1 MTPRPAALLS
11 AILLLAAAA
20 ATTTDTAAAQQPAQ
34 TPPPAAAAATPTPS
48 NPLNELLW
56 DATRKGDAAAVK
68 ALIARGADVNAR
80 WRYNQTPLFKASERG
95 HTEVVKVLLDA
106 GADVNV
112 RDTFYSATPLT
123 WAIDKDHV
131 EVVRVLIDK
140 GVPGKEDVLLAGARS
155 GNGEYVK
162 IALAKG
168 GLAAP
173 LLTRAL
179 LLAGIR
185 HRAEKDEALKAKRAE
200 IAELLK
206 QGGALPPFEVDAATL
221 KSYEGAYK
229 PDAGGELKLAVNPD
243 GYLTVTASPTNAFT
257 LVATDKT
264 TFLPVEFDGVQV
276 TFNVEG
282 DKVTGFNFKQG
293 QNPPQVYKRVEVK

>member
-1 MTPRPAALLS
+1 MTPRAAALLS
-11 AILLLAAAA
+11 AILLLAAA
-20 ATTTDTAAAQQPAQ
+20 TARAQQSVT
-34 TPPPAAAAATPTPS
+34 TPQPQPAAAAL
-48 NPLNELLW
+48 NPLDEQLW
-56 DATRKGDAAAVK
+56 EATRKGDAAAVK
-68 ALIARGADVNAR
+68 ALIAKGANVNAR

-106 GADVNV
+106 GADVSV

-140 GVPGKEDVLLAGARS
+140 GVPGKEDVLLSGARG
-155 GNGEYVK
+155 GNVEYVK

-168 GLAAP
+168 GLPAP

-179 LLAGIR
+179 VLAGIR

-200 IAELLK
+200 IEQLIK
-206 QGGALPPFEVDAATL
+206 QSGAQPPFEVDAATL

-229 PDAGGELKLAVNPD
+229 PETGPELKLAVNAD
-243 GYLTVTASPTNAFT
+243 GYLTLTAGPGNSFT
-257 LVATDKT
+257 IVATDKVS
-264 TFLPVEFDGVQV
+264 FQPLEFDGIQI

-293 QNPPQVYKRVEVK
+293 QNPAQVFKRVEAK

>member
-1 MTPRPAALLS
+1 MTPRAAALLS
-11 AILLLAAAA
+11 AIILLAP
-20 ATTTDTAAAQQPAQ
+20 TALAQQ
-34 TPPPAAAAATPTPS
+34 TTPTPAQPTTATTAS

-56 DATRKGDAAAVK
+56 EATRKGDAAAVK
-68 ALIARGADVNAR
+68 ALLARGADVNAR

-95 HTEVVKVLLDA
+95 HTEVVKVLLEA

-112 RDTFYSATPLT
+112 RDTFYQATPLT

-131 EVVRVLIDK
+131 EVVRALIDK
-140 GVPGKEDVLLAGARS
+140 GVPGADDVLLAGARG
-155 GNGEYVK
+155 GNVEYVK

-168 GLAAP
+168 SLPAP

-179 LLAGIR
+179 ILAGIR
-185 HRAEKDEALKAKRAE
+185 QRAETDEALKPKRAE
-200 IAELLK
+200 IAALLK

-229 PDAGGELKLAVNPD
+229 PDTGAEWKVAVNAD
-243 GYLTVTASPTNAFT
+243 GFLTVSPNPANTIV
-257 LVATDKT
+257 LVPSDKVS
-264 TFLPVEFDGVQV
+264 FEPIEFSGIQI

-282 DKVTGFNFKQG
+282 DKVAGFNFKQG
-293 QNPPQVYKRVEVK
+293 QNPAQVYKRVEVK

>member
-1 MTPRPAALLS
+1 M
-11 AILLLAAAA
+11 
-20 ATTTDTAAAQQPAQ
+20 
-34 TPPPAAAAATPTPS
+34 
-48 NPLNELLW
+48 
-56 DATRKGDAAAVK
+56 
-68 ALIARGADVNAR
+68 
-80 WRYNQTPLFKASERG
+80 
-95 HTEVVKVLLDA
+95 
-106 GADVNV
+106 

-140 GVPGKEDVLLAGARS
+140 GVPGKEDVLLSGARG
-155 GNGEYVK
+155 GNAEYVK

-168 GLAAP
+168 GLPAP

-179 LLAGIR
+179 VLAGIR

-200 IAELLK
+200 IEQLLK
-206 QGGALPPFEVDAATL
+206 QNGALPPFEVDAATL

-229 PDAGGELKLAVNPD
+229 PETGAELTLAVNAD
-243 GYLTVTASPTNAFT
+243 GFLTLTAGPNNSFSI
-257 LVATDKT
+257 VATDKL
-264 TFLPVEFDGVQV
+264 TFQPVEFDGVQI

-293 QNPPQVYKRVEVK
+293 QNPAQVFKRVEAK

>member
-11 AILLLAAAA
+11 AILLLAATALAQQTTPPQPTPAA
-20 ATTTDTAAAQQPAQ
+20 ATTMAA
-34 TPPPAAAAATPTPS
+34 S
-48 NPLNELLW
+48 NPLNEQLW

-68 ALIARGADVNAR
+68 SLLAKGADVNAR

-112 RDTFYSATPLT
+112 RDTFYQATPLT

-131 EVVRVLIDK
+131 EVVRALIDK
-140 GVPGKEDVLLAGARS
+140 GVPGKEDVLLAGTRG
-155 GNGEYVK
+155 GNVEYVK

-173 LLTRAL
+173 VLTRAFV
-179 LLAGIR
+179 LAGIR
-185 HRAEKDEALKAKRAE
+185 HRAEKDEALKAKRTE

-206 QGGALPPFEVDAATL
+206 QSGAQAPFEVDAATL

-229 PDAGGELKLAVNPD
+229 PATGQELKLAVNAD
-243 GYLTVTASPTNAFT
+243 GYLSVTAGPTNSFT
-257 LVATDKT
+257 IVATDKVS
-264 TFLPVEFDGVQV
+264 FQPVEFDGIQI

-293 QNPPQVYKRVEVK
+293 QAPVQVFKRVEVK